1 MVSVKF
7 KGEDVFLKVWQIN
20 VGRVKLYLMDSDIKE
35 NKAEFRQTTLKL
47 YGGDK
52 ETRIRQE
59 IILGI
64 GGARL
69 LKTLGLKPTVYHM
82 NEGHSSFL
90 TLELIKD
97 VMEERE
103 ISFNIAKD
111 IVSAKTIF
119 TTHTPV
125 PAGNDIFDIGLVEQY
140 FSEFWGKLGIGRE
153 KFLRLGMKCQEGLEP
168 GFNMG
173 ILALKIAAKK
183 NGVSKLHGAVSR
195 ELFGDVWPNIASN
208 ETPITY
214 VTNGVHTCTW
224 LAPGLKKLYN
234 EYLAPYWQDSI
245 HIESTWKKIN
255 DIPDEKLW
263 KEHMSRKRKL
273 LEFVKENITDRLKDT
288 GIGYDS
294 IKEITSKLDPNALT
308 IGFARRFATYK
319 RATLIFRDFERITE
333 ILNDEER
340 PVQLI
345 FAGKAHPADKEG
357 QDLIKYIH
365 EISMVPQFKGK
376 IFLLE
381 NYNIEMARY
390 LVSGV
395 DVWLNNPRRPME
407 ASGTSGQKAAINGVV
422 NFSVLDGWWAEGYD
436 MKNGWPIGTNKEYRS
451 YDEQD
456 NADSNSIYNT
466 LENKIVPAYYNK
478 NKDGISKEWM
488 SLMKNSII
496 SNAGKFSTSR
506 MVVDYTQKLYMP
518 LHDLSNQYYNN
529 LENVTEFNQWK
540 KDLYMNWDDI
550 VITQDHN
557 VNNKKF
563 DAGNSIE
570 VACQVKLPNIS
581 PESIRAEVYFGKIM
595 NNGNVDNISII
606 PMKMVKA
613 NEKEKIYTYKAK
625 IDLTTGGDYGYTFRV
640 VPKHDMLLDS
650 ENLNLVKWITK

>member
-1 MVSVKF
+1 
-7 KGEDVFLKVWQIN
+7 
-20 VGRVKLYLMDSDIKE
+20 
-35 NKAEFRQTTLKL
+35 
-47 YGGDK
+47 
-52 ETRIRQE
+52 
-59 IILGI
+59 
-64 GGARL
+64 
-69 LKTLGLKPTVYHM
+69 
-82 NEGHSSFL
+82 
-90 TLELIKD
+90 
-97 VMEERE
+97 
-103 ISFNIAKD
+103 
-111 IVSAKTIF
+111 
-119 TTHTPV
+119 
-125 PAGNDIFDIGLVEQY
+125 
-140 FSEFWGKLGIGRE
+140 
-153 KFLRLGMKCQEGLEP
+153 
-168 GFNMG
+168 
-173 ILALKIAAKK
+173 
-183 NGVSKLHGAVSR
+183 
-195 ELFGDVWPNIASN
+195 
-208 ETPITY
+208 
-214 VTNGVHTCTW
+214 
-224 LAPGLKKLYN
+224 
-234 EYLAPYWQDSI
+234 
-245 HIESTWKKIN
+245 
-255 DIPDEKLW
+255 
-263 KEHMSRKRKL
+263 
-273 LEFVKENITDRLKDT
+273 
-288 GIGYDS
+288 
-294 IKEITSKLDPNALT
+294 
-308 IGFARRFATYK
+308 
-319 RATLIFRDFERITE
+319 
-333 ILNDEER
+333 
-340 PVQLI
+340 
-345 FAGKAHPADKEG
+345 
-357 QDLIKYIH
+357 
-365 EISMVPQFKGK
+365 MVPQFKGK

-436 MKNGWPIGTNKEYRS
+436 MKNGWSIGTNKEYRS

-518 LHDLSNQYYNN
+518 LYDLSNKYYNN

-581 PESIRAEVYFGKIM
+581 PDSIRAEVYFGKIM